1 MTSSSRHPDRGHG
14 RCAAP
19 ATGGQV
25 LVTWIDFDPDDPE
38 TGGRLRAAG
47 LEVCLAPKI
56 GAREHREVARLVRD
70 AVAAI
75 VSTDP
80 FSRRVFAAAPGL
92 RVIARVGVGTDSID
106 IAAAT
111 EAGVVVTT
119 TPGAN
124 RETAADH
131 ALAMILAAVRRLIE
145 HDASVRRGE
154 WLRAG
159 AMTPWDL
166 HGTTVGLVGFGDI
179 GRAVARRLG
188 GFGTRVLVAD
198 PALGSSGAG
207 DGFEVVALPALLA
220 RVDIVSLH
228 LPLLDTT
235 RGIIGRSE
243 LATMRPEALLV
254 NTSRGGLVDEAA
266 LIDALGHGRLRGAAL
281 DVFADEPE
289 VPAALRSLDN
299 VVLTPHVGG
308 LSERSIAR
316 MTRDATDSVLRIL
329 AGAPAR
335 DPSVVNPTALA
346 HPRHRRA
353 SVNLATPGAS

>member
-1 MTSSSRHPDRGHG
+1 MPTYGPAPDRGDG
-14 RCAAP
+14 LGAGP
-19 ATGGQV
+19 GTV

-47 LEVCLAPKI
+47 LEVRLAPKL
-56 GAREHREVARLVRD
+56 GARGQRELAGLVRD

-80 FSRRVFAAAPGL
+80 FERSVFAAAPRL

-131 ALAMILAAVRRLIE
+131 ALAMILAAVRRIVE

-154 WLRAG
+154 WLRGG

-166 HGTTVGLVGFGDI
+166 HGTTVGLIGFGHI
-179 GRAVARRLG
+179 GRAVARRLD

-198 PALGSSGAG
+198 PTLAASEER
-207 DGFEVVALPALLA
+207 DGFDVVALDVLLA
-220 RVDIVSLH
+220 RADIVSLH

-235 RGIIGRSE
+235 RGIISRAE
-243 LATMRPEALLV
+243 LAAMRPEAVLV
-254 NTSRGGLVDEAA
+254 NTSRGGLVDE
-266 LIDALGHGRLRGAAL
+266 DALVDALSGGRLRGAAL
-281 DVFADEPE
+281 DVFADEPT
-289 VPAALRSLDN
+289 VPAGLRGLTN
-299 VVLTPHVGG
+299 VILTPHVGG
-308 LSERSIAR
+308 LSERSIER
-316 MTRDATDSVLRIL
+316 MTREATDCVLRVL
-329 AGAPAR
+329 GGAPAP
-335 DPSVVNPTALA
+335 DAVVNPAALGHA
-346 HPRHRRA
+346 RQRRA
-353 SVNLATPGAS
+353 AYTVAAPGAS